1 MDIWV
6 GFFGFRFRN
15 IGPIYLF
22 QNFRFGSDLGLT
34 KYLNIK
40 KYQKVFIFDSMR
52 TTRKY
57 SKILFK
63 PKKTMILSLFI
74 VFNIEFYELT

>member
-1 MDIWV
+1 LDIWV

-57 SKILFK
+57 SKIYKTQVFLSEYSQK
-63 PKKTMILSLFI
+63 YLKYPKTS
-74 VFNIEFYELT
+74 